1 MRPFKRSVLLF
12 ALASSTLG
20 LTGCPQSSTDANP
33 SEKVAGVEST
43 AAPSTHTEPTKPT
56 TPGSALP
63 AAEPQGKITPEN
75 ILESERY
82 WPEIVALTEP
92 WLPPGSG
99 QPLKKSYRGALIR
112 VDEQV
117 RARIDFGRHGK
128 YDVPIEFT
136 DLIER
141 ANQVE
146 SGALYKMAP
155 IFVSHFGTLFLHPS
169 TPEMVPYPTAELAKA
184 QRFLCLF
191 ANPRDPRFEALAR
204 QLAKLNDPPGLQM
217 LLFPLS
223 MKQTELE
230 DVKDTLKRV
239 AWPVPFAYP
248 EAAEMHARAL
258 LGDVPASAVALL
270 VTAEGRVLDRETL
283 SEVGAFDSIRAS
295 LGQP

>member
-1 MRPFKRSVLLF
+1 M
-12 ALASSTLG
+12 
-20 LTGCPQSSTDANP
+20 GCPQSSTDASQ
-33 SEKVAGVEST
+33 SEKVAGVESS
-43 AAPSTHTEPTKPT
+43 ASPA

-82 WPEIVALTEP
+82 WPEIVALTES
-92 WLPPGSG
+92 WLPPGSEK
-99 QPLKKSYRGALIR
+99 PLKKSYRGALIR
-112 VDEQV
+112 VDEQG

-136 DLIER
+136 DLIDR

-155 IFVSHFGTLFLHPS
+155 NFVSHFGTLFLHPS

-191 ANPRDPRFEALAR
+191 ANPRDPGFEKLAR
-204 QLAKLNDPPGLQM
+204 ALAKLSDPPGLQM

-223 MKQTELE
+223 MKQAELE

-239 AWPVPFAYP
+239 SWPVPFAYP
-248 EAAEMHARAL
+248 EAAEMHALAL
-258 LGDVPASAVALL
+258 LGDVPTSAEALL
-270 VTAEGRVLDRETL
+270 VTAEGRLLQRGMLSDAGSLD
-283 SEVGAFDSIRAS
+283 AIRAS